1 VSIFKLK
8 FEAHRLVNLLFYGVI
23 FILGFVCGLG
33 IKQIDFNKLIPKILM
48 IENVNALTIT
58 TTVDTSNGNL
68 IVFDEEYI
76 YNEMFNNTEYSYEDY
91 SNIICHYSYYVNSSS
106 VGGITCRAFNSIDDF
121 KITDYSSMNNRFTYS
136 YPSKTLTYELTF
148 NKSTGN
154 ILLKRVFINEIDA
167 IQSSFAY
174 FAGNDSTSD
183 SSNKVYSNFNF
194 INGSSLD
201 TVNKK
206 INKLNFDEYLT
217 KLEFNENLFEKNED
231 FRKVCVDSNKSFAIS
246 RITTPTLNSKFDYDY
261 IWFPYN
267 LNNGLYRISY
277 DSTVKSN
284 EEHYSKEEAYLNYF
298 FSSKEIINS
307 FYSSDVPGTE
317 FNLKGYTNKYSYYGW
332 TAYPFFMYFD
342 NDNEIDK
349 FDIFS
354 FDNPSKSYIS
364 SSGIIHGGAGITLDS
379 ENKVVK
385 EELKYC
391 FYLKKE
397 YVVNII
403 QTDEYGDFFGTVDTP
418 NGKIDIETSFNR
430 DNFDTSTGFSV
441 FTKFINDISD
451 SINVAKDIIFDFY
464 SNMPMILRMF
474 ILAVFILLLIKII
487 VGMVVK

>member
-206 INKLNFDEYLT
+206 INKYST
-217 KLEFNENLFEKNED
+217 YIKLILSVLLVGCMTYIYFIGIQKIGN
-231 FRKVCVDSNKSFAIS
+231 AIFH
-246 RITTPTLNSKFDYDY
+246 IY
-261 IWFPYN
+261 
-267 LNNGLYRISY
+267 
-277 DSTVKSN
+277 
-284 EEHYSKEEAYLNYF
+284 
-298 FSSKEIINS
+298 
-307 FYSSDVPGTE
+307 
-317 FNLKGYTNKYSYYGW
+317 
-332 TAYPFFMYFD
+332 
-342 NDNEIDK
+342 
-349 FDIFS
+349 
-354 FDNPSKSYIS
+354 
-364 SSGIIHGGAGITLDS
+364 GIISI
-379 ENKVVK
+379 VV
-385 EELKYC
+385 
-391 FYLKKE
+391 
-397 YVVNII
+397 
-403 QTDEYGDFFGTVDTP
+403 
-418 NGKIDIETSFNR
+418 
-430 DNFDTSTGFSV
+430 GF
-441 FTKFINDISD
+441 ILY
-451 SINVAKDIIFDFY
+451 DII
-464 SNMPMILRMF
+464 IK
-474 ILAVFILLLIKII
+474 LIANNNK
-487 VGMVVK
+487 K